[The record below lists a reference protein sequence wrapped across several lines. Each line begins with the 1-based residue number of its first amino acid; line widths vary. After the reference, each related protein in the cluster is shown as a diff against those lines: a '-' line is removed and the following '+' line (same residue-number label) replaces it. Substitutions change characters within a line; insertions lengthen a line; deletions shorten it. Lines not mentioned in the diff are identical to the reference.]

1 MRKCLYSHRLRRGRC
16 SEPGRAYLIT
26 AVVYQ
31 RRPIFVDWRIGR
43 LLVAEL
49 KRTHDQQWV
58 KSIAW
63 VVMPDHLH
71 WLVQLENASLERLMQ
86 TIKSRSTLT
95 INRALN
101 RTGAF
106 WQTGYHDHAIRDN
119 EDLRPY
125 ARYIIANPLRA
136 GLVKK
141 VGNYPLWDA
150 CWL

>member
-26 AVVYQ
+26 VVVYQ
-31 RRPIFVDWRIGR
+31 RRPLFTDWRIGR

-49 KRTHDQQWV
+49 KRAQDQQWV

-86 TIKSRSTLT
+86 TVKSRSTLT

-106 WQTGYHDHAIRDN
+106 WQTGYHDRAIRDN

-141 VGNYPLWDA
+141 VADYPLWDA

>member
-26 AVVYQ
+26 VVVYQ
-31 RRPIFVDWRIGR
+31 RRPIFTDWRIGR
-43 LLVAEL
+43 LLVAQL
-49 KRTHDQQWV
+49 KRAQDQQWV

-86 TIKSRSTLT
+86 TVKSRSTLT

-106 WQTGYHDHAIRDN
+106 WQTGYHDRAIRDN

-141 VGNYPLWDA
+141 VADYPLWDA